1 MNTKMNTKPLRNTLL
16 GLLTFLLFLGTTGLA
31 NAQTAAA
38 DSAAVG
44 NVVFVTGDA
53 KLDRAGEMVPLS
65 KGQSVRPGDRIQTGP
80 DGHVHLRMIDHGFI
94 AVRASSA
101 LKIQDYAYYPDS
113 PADNKVR
120 INLEAGVARTV
131 SGKAG
136 EATRERYRFNTPI
149 AAIGL
154 RGTDYVVQATSD
166 ITRVTVLRG
175 EVAVSPLGG
184 GCSAEAISP
193 CSGPLVRELNARTPH
208 AYLEVHVRGGAPVL
222 VLPENGKDA
231 PNRTSPARP
240 EEPQALSDNP
250 LTTAHASN
258 VLGRVTEPRPEFTWG
273 RWQHLSQLST
283 PTLVSLAADDR
294 EITFAN
300 ELFGLLRPSGNFAM
314 PATGQ
319 VALNYAGGEAYV
331 RGAGNTYTQATLNNG
346 RLNLDFNGRQFD
358 TSLTAI
364 TQQTVTS
371 LQAQGQINFQGM
383 LYGDPSRSNMN
394 VSGAI
399 SSGAKEAGYLFDA
412 TLVDGQTLIG
422 ATRWKR

>member
-1 MNTKMNTKPLRNTLL
+1 MNSKTLKSTLL
-16 GLLTFLLFLGTTGLA
+16 GLQALLLFLGATGLSD
-31 NAQTAAA
+31 AQTVTA
-38 DSAAVG
+38 DSIAVG
-44 NVVFVTGDA
+44 NVVFIAGDA
-53 KLDRAGEMVPLS
+53 KLDRAGTITLLT
-65 KGQSVRPGDRIQTGP
+65 KGQSVRSGDRIQTGA
-80 DGHVHLRMIDHGFI
+80 DGHVHLRMIDQGFI
-94 AVRASSA
+94 AVRAASS
-101 LKIQDYAYYPDS
+101 LKIQDYAYNPES

-120 INLEAGVARTV
+120 INLENGVARTV

-136 EATRERYRFNTPI
+136 ETTRERYRFNTPI

-154 RGTDYVVQATSD
+154 RGTDYVVQASAD

-175 EVAVSPLGG
+175 EVAVSPLGN

-193 CSGPLVRELNARTPH
+193 CAGPLVRELNARTPH
-208 AYLEVHVRGGAPVL
+208 AYLEVHIRGGAPVL

-258 VLGRVTEPRPEFTWG
+258 VLGRVTEHEPRPDFAWG

-300 ELFGLLRPSGNFAM
+300 ELFGLLRPTGNFAM
-314 PATGQ
+314 PQAGQ

-331 RGAGNTYTQATLNNG
+331 RGAGNTFTPAALNNG
-346 RLNLDFNGRQFD
+346 KLKLDFNARQFD

-412 TLVDGQTLIG
+412 TLMDGQTLIG